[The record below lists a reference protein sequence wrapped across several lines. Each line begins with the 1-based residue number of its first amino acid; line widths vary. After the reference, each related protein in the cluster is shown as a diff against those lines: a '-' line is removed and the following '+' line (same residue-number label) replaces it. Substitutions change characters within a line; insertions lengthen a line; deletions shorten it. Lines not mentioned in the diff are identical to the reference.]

1 MTMKTLSLFSASL
14 SIALTLGACSQESQL
29 TQEDY
34 DDVATGVGALV
45 ATPGGGGEAGT
56 FKDALTLST
65 TGSIEAGTGSGGIEV
80 VIRAGLSY
88 EYSAECFSADGAAL
102 EVCDETTDSATV
114 EVNWSGSLDTLS
126 YDASI
131 TRAGEWSITGLQGD
145 IVELTGNGSFEVES
159 EFQSLSGNDVRSM
172 RFSYDGNYDVQL
184 DRATHRAVGGSI
196 RYSIDGERFV
206 RRGSNERDIEF
217 SVDAEVSF
225 AADGTATLT
234 LDGSHSYTINVET
247 GVVVSAS

>member
-1 MTMKTLSLFSASL
+1 MKTLGLFSASL
-14 SIALTLGACSQESQL
+14 SIALTLGACAGEETKL

-56 FKDALTLST
+56 FDDALTLST

-80 VIRAGLSY
+80 VVRAGLSY
-88 EYSAECFSADGAAL
+88 EYSAACFSADGTAL

-114 EVNWSGSLDTLS
+114 EVSWSGELDTLS

-131 TRAGEWSITGLQGD
+131 VRAGEWSISGLQGD
-145 IVELTGNGSFEVES
+145 TVSLTGSGSFEVTS
-159 EFQSLSGNDVRSM
+159 ELQAIYRDETRTM
-172 RFSYDGNYDVQL
+172 HFSYDASYDVQL
-184 DRATHRAVGGSI
+184 DKATRRAVGGSI
-196 RYSIDGERFV
+196 RYDISGERYV
-206 RRGSNERDIEF
+206 QSGSNESEIEL

-234 LDGSHSYTINVET
+234 LDGSHSYTIDVET
-247 GVVVSAS
+247 GLVVSAR

>member
-1 MTMKTLSLFSASL
+1 MKTLSLFSASL
-14 SIALTLGACSQESQL
+14 SLALTLGACSQESQL

-56 FKDALTLST
+56 FDDALTIST
-65 TGSIEAGTGSGGIEV
+65 TGSLEAGTGSGGIEV

-88 EYSAECFSADGAAL
+88 EYSADCFSADGVAL
-102 EVCDETTDSATV
+102 EACDETADSATV
-114 EVNWSGSLDTLS
+114 SVNWSGELDTLS

-131 TRAGEWSITGLQGD
+131 ARASEWTITGLQGD
-145 IVELTGNGSFEVES
+145 TVELTGNGSFEVDS
-159 EFQSLSGNDVRSM
+159 EFQSLYRDEVRSM
-172 RFSYDGNYDVQL
+172 HFSYEGSYAVQL
-184 DRATHRAVGGSI
+184 DTATHQAVGGSI
-196 RYSIDGERFV
+196 RYSIEGERFV
-206 RRGSNERDIEF
+206 RRGSNEKDIEF

-234 LDGSHSYTINVET
+234 LDGSHSYTIDVET
-247 GVVVSAS
+247 GLVVSAS